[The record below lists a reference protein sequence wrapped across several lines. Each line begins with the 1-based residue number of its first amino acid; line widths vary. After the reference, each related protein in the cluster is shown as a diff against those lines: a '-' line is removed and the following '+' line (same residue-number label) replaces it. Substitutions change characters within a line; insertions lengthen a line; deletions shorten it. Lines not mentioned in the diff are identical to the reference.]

1 VDTVTFLVI
10 HIITAMVAIMTGR
23 TLRRRKDVFIVCGKA
38 WLSAI
43 LVVLAFDLYGNNPFS
58 FSFLGELTSTFIFM
72 ILTAVLVVGLLPIF
86 ESTFRIMTD
95 ITLMEFMDPSNELL
109 RRLTIEAP
117 GTYQHS
123 MVVGHL
129 SESAASAISA
139 NGLFCRVATQYHDI
153 GKLINPQYFTEN
165 QLGGVDM
172 HQLLTPLESAQVIIA
187 HVSEG
192 VALARKVGLPE
203 QFIDIIK
210 EHHGTTLVY
219 YFYHKQIELVGGQK
233 SKVDERDF
241 RYSGPKPRSKESTII
256 MTHWKLPLAASIF
269 LTK

>member
-1 VDTVTFLVI
+1 
-10 HIITAMVAIMTGR
+10 
-23 TLRRRKDVFIVCGKA
+23 
-38 WLSAI
+38 
-43 LVVLAFDLYGNNPFS
+43 
-58 FSFLGELTSTFIFM
+58 
-72 ILTAVLVVGLLPIF
+72 
-86 ESTFRIMTD
+86 MTD
-95 ITLMEFMDPSNELL
+95 ITLMEFMNPSNELL
-109 RRLTIEAP
+109 KRLTIEAP

-129 SESAASAISA
+129 SEAAASSIGA
-139 NGLFCRVATQYHDI
+139 NELFCRVATHYHDI
-153 GKLINPQYFTEN
+153 GKLLNPQYFTEN

-172 HQLLTPLESAQVIIA
+172 HQLLTPIESIQVIIA

-219 YFYHKQIELVGGQK
+219 YFYHKQIELIGGDK
-233 SKVDERDF
+233 TLVNEKDF

-256 MTHWKLPLAASIF
+256 LIADTLEAASRCLDLFNEQTVTDLVDELIALKMEDGQF
-269 LTK
+269 DDRLDFRRARDRQTNVDQNLTCRQPSPG